1 MTGPL
6 PSSYDTTREGLHQVA
21 VHVVARARAQAT
33 GRFGL
38 RVTAGGFGTP
48 EFGTGPQRVRV
59 SGSSLLAESGAAG
72 GATTRA
78 AILDGSSLREA
89 ARIAEVDLAAGLSV
103 GDDTPPLGD
112 VDRRLSI
119 DRTAAAV
126 VTGWFT
132 LVAESLDAVV
142 AELDASAAPTM
153 VQLWP
158 EHFDVA
164 LDVAFDPAAAG
175 ERRVNLGGSPG
186 DGWRAEPYLYVGPW
200 TADRPGDPA
209 FWNAPFGAVLGYEAV
224 ASSDDA
230 RATTVAFFRRGLA
243 LLSG

>member
-1 MTGPL
+1 MTGAL
-6 PSSYDTTREGLHQVA
+6 PSSYGPTREGLHRVA

-38 RVTAGGFGTP
+38 RVTPGGFGTP
-48 EFGTGPQRVRV
+48 EFGAGPQRVRV
-59 SGSSLLAESGAAG
+59 SGSSLVAESGAAN
-72 GATTRA
+72 GATTRTVA
-78 AILDGSSLREA
+78 LDGSSLSDV
-89 ARIAEVDLAAGLSV
+89 ARTAGVDLASDLSV

-112 VDRRLSI
+112 VDLPLSI
-119 DRTAAAV
+119 ERTAAAV
-126 VTGWFT
+126 VAGWFA
-132 LVAESLDAVV
+132 LVAQSLDAVV
-142 AELDASAAPTM
+142 ADLDATAAPTM

-164 LDVAFDPAAAG
+164 LDVAFDPSAAT

-200 TADRPGDPA
+200 TGDRPGDPA
-209 FWNAPFGAVLGYEAV
+209 FWNAPFGAVLGHEDV
-224 ASSDDA
+224 ASSADPGA
-230 RATTVAFFRRGLA
+230 AAVAFFRRGLA